1 MIERKSLTP
10 GMWRTIEVQRRET
23 MWMNTSGNI
32 EERALGE
39 PPFTGTAS
47 ESPHPQESNPVFRQT
62 APCSCRGEE
71 SERKVCASSGTFGRG
86 IAKHARHDIRYFVS
100 GMCGRASETQ
110 RLLVFRASRTAY
122 EYSDELKA
130 NAISDTVS
138 VRSSMIEQA
147 RRLLEYISTVV
158 KLAYCSV
165 SKLRR
170 CSSSC
175 I

>member
-1 MIERKSLTP
+1 
-10 GMWRTIEVQRRET
+10 
-23 MWMNTSGNI
+23 
-32 EERALGE
+32 
-39 PPFTGTAS
+39 
-47 ESPHPQESNPVFRQT
+47 
-62 APCSCRGEE
+62 
-71 SERKVCASSGTFGRG
+71 
-86 IAKHARHDIRYFVS
+86 
-100 GMCGRASETQ
+100 MCGRASETQ